1 MGCRALLVS
10 KLKVDGLQVGT
21 FKESTINLQTIN
33 HQSSTFNLYMDWQL
47 LGLSFITVFL
57 AEIGDKSQ
65 LAAIA
70 LGGSLKSPRAV
81 FLGSVA
87 ALLLASFIGVLAGE
101 GVAQLFPP
109 RILKAIAAV
118 GFALMALRLL
128 WPAQANDE
136 DSTTLT

>member
-1 MGCRALLVS
+1 
-10 KLKVDGLQVGT
+10 
-21 FKESTINLQTIN
+21 
-33 HQSSTFNLYMDWQL
+33 MDWQL

-81 FLGSVA
+81 FFGSVA
-87 ALLLASFIGVLAGE
+87 ALLLASLIGVLAGE

-118 GFALMALRLL
+118 G
-128 WPAQANDE
+128 
-136 DSTTLT
+136 STGLSTGPHLHFEVRKDGAPVDPSRYL